1 MFRNRVIGFLIAA
14 LFATGSM
21 AQPQQP
27 AAPAWDFAGH
37 YVVTDIVGYGDVSG
51 GPPEA
56 KRLLDRVLTI
66 SAKSI
71 DFSGE
76 RCKPSA
82 GFQIKEVETAPALQE
97 YYGGVTPVD
106 VGLGPKALLL
116 DSENCTHVFR
126 MDEYRVVFGWD
137 GIVVRAIR
145 DNRLPSQRGKPAKK

>member
-1 MFRNRVIGFLIAA
+1 
-14 LFATGSM
+14 M
-21 AQPQQP
+21 AQSRQP
-27 AAPAWDFAGH
+27 TTPAWHFAGR

-56 KRLLDRVLTI
+56 KRLLNKTLTI

-71 DFSGE
+71 EFDGE
-76 RCKPSA
+76 GCKPNS
-82 GFQIKEVETAPALQE
+82 GFQVKEVKTASALQE
-97 YYGGVTPVD
+97 FYGGVTPVD

-116 DSENCTHVFR
+116 ESENCTHVFR

-145 DNRLPSQRGKPAKK
+145 DNRMRSHGSKPTSK